1 MLFPKG
7 QVVYENLNTS
17 FTQLEAMMNELQSV
31 QFTGYVQLTAWE
43 YVGVLLFDTGKIV
56 NAIEE
61 STEQHRIGPS
71 AAEGIARRGREK
83 DGTLNVYRLSP
94 EMTQLLANLFKSDVI
109 YKDLDNDL
117 TSLDKLVIKMQDEK
131 LTGYIEVKFRKSQD
145 AATIFMRDGQ
155 VLDSTFSKQGTAHS
169 GNHVLNE
176 IVHAAETEPAT
187 FAVYR
192 ADLTAVYSHSIN
204 LADSFAREGM
214 LTFWQEILQTLETG
228 VDALAQPGTFLT
240 AFKRASIDI
249 ATAYPFLDPFAAEFA
264 YKDGKIKFSGQAT
277 VAEFNE
283 GLSRAIELTLDH
295 FNNQPGNQGLLA
307 KLKPAAATLV
317 EKYNSK
323 LAEVGLSET
332 LPDLF
337 GT

>member
-7 QVVYENLNTS
+7 HVVYENLNTS
-17 FTQLEAMMNELQSV
+17 FTQLDAMMNELQSV

-43 YVGVLLFDTGKIV
+43 YVGVLLFDTGRIV

-61 STEQHRIGPS
+61 SGEQRRVGPS
-71 AAEGIARRGREK
+71 AAEGIAAKGREK
-83 DGTLNVYRLSP
+83 DGTISVYRLSP
-94 EMTQLLANLFKSDVI
+94 EMTQLLANLFNSEPV
-109 YKDLDNDL
+109 YKDLDSDL
-117 TSLDKLVIKMQDEK
+117 TSLDKLVLKMQEEK
-131 LTGYIEVKFRKSQD
+131 LTGYIEVKLRPSQN

-155 VLDSTFSKQGTAHS
+155 VLDSTFLNQGTTRS
-169 GNHVLNE
+169 GSPVLNE
-176 IVHAAETEPAT
+176 IVHAAQTEPAT

-192 ADLTAVYSHSIN
+192 ADLTTVYSHHIN

-214 LTFWQEILQTLETG
+214 LSFWQDVLQTLATSI
-228 VDALAQPGTFLT
+228 DALSKPGTFLT

-249 ATAYPFLDPFAAEFA
+249 ATAYPFLDPFAAEFE
-264 YKDGKIKFSGQAT
+264 YKDGKITFSGQVT

-283 GLSRAIELTLDH
+283 GLSRAIELTLEH
-295 FNNQPGNQGLLA
+295 FTHSPGNQDLLA

-317 EKYNSK
+317 EKYNSQ

-332 LPDLF
+332 LPELF
-337 GT
+337 GK

>member
-17 FTQLEAMMNELQSV
+17 FTQLDAMMNELQSV

-61 STEQHRIGPS
+61 SREQRRFGPS

-83 DGTLNVYRLSP
+83 DGTLNVYRLTP
-94 EMTQLLANLFKSDVI
+94 EMTQLLANLFKSEVI

-155 VLDSTFSKQGTAHS
+155 VLDSTFLNQGATQS
-169 GNHVLNE
+169 GSPVLNE

-204 LADSFAREGM
+204 LADSFAQEGM
-214 LTFWQEILQTLETG
+214 LAFWQEILQTLETG

-249 ATAYPFLDPFAAEFA
+249 ATAYPFLDPFAAEFE

-277 VAEFNE
+277 IAEFNE

>member
-17 FTQLEAMMNELQSV
+17 FTQLDAMMNDLTSV

-43 YVGVLLFDTGKIV
+43 YVGVLLFDTGRIV

-61 STEQHRIGPS
+61 SKEQRRFGPS
-71 AAEGIARRGREK
+71 AAEGIALRGREK

-94 EMTQLLANLFKSDVI
+94 EMTQLLANLFNSEVI

-131 LTGYIEVKFRKSQD
+131 LTGYIEVKLRQSQNVG
-145 AATIFMRDGQ
+145 TIFMRDGQ
-155 VLDSTFSKQGTAHS
+155 VLDSTFSNQGITHS
-169 GNHVLNE
+169 GSQVLNE

-214 LTFWQEILQTLETG
+214 LTFWQDVLQTLETG
-228 VDALAQPGTFLT
+228 VDALSKPGTFLT

-249 ATAYPFLDPFAAEFA
+249 ATAYPFLDPFAAEFE
-264 YKDGKIKFSGQAT
+264 YKDGKIKFSGQVT
-277 VAEFNE
+277 IAEFNE
-283 GLSRAIELTLDH
+283 GLSRAVELTLDH
-295 FNNQPGNQGLLA
+295 FNNQPGNQGLIA
-307 KLKPAAATLV
+307 KLKPTTATLV

-323 LAEVGLSET
+323 IAEVGLLET

-337 GT
+337 AK